1 MQNLNQRMTVSHLL
15 CLNNSFVHS
24 TKFCLASLT
33 KINNLSSVQVFY
45 TTHLHIMSSETTT
58 LKRQIDKYA
67 KLLKARYKA
76 TNSNQLQKINKEIE
90 NVRNEIYENKNI
102 YSVDELIKVIKRQNT
117 RLNIAAID
125 FLKIKL
131 IIIKIKIY

>member
-1 MQNLNQRMTVSHLL
+1 
-15 CLNNSFVHS
+15 
-24 TKFCLASLT
+24 
-33 KINNLSSVQVFY
+33 
-45 TTHLHIMSSETTT
+45 MSSKTAT
-58 LKRQIDKYA
+58 LKGEIIKYA
-67 KLLKARYKA
+67 QLLKVRYKA
-76 TNSNQLQKINKEIE
+76 TDTNELQKINKEIE